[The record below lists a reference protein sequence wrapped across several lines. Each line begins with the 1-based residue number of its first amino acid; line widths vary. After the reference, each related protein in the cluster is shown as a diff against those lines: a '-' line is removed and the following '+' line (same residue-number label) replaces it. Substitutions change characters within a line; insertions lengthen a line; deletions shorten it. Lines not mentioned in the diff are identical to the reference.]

1 MDYQI
6 QIRRAVTEDAV
17 GISRVII
24 AALRQ
29 TNSSDYD
36 AATIARVEQS
46 FNKVAVAELL
56 VRRLVFVATDHDEVV
71 ATASLENDV
80 IRSVFVAPEYQRMGI
95 GERLVLIVEN
105 EALTRGSL
113 QLRVPSSITAQGFY
127 TRLGYRK
134 VRDEFHGDERTIIM
148 EKRLMQ
154 PCP

>member
-6 QIRRAVTEDAV
+6 QIRRAIAEDAV

-29 TNSSDYD
+29 TNAADYD

-46 FNKVAVAELL
+46 FSEAAVAELL
-56 VRRLVFVATDHDEVV
+56 GRRLIFVAIDHDDVV

-80 IRSVFVAPEYQRMGI
+80 VRSVFVAPGFQRMSI
-95 GERLVLIVEN
+95 GERLMLAVEN

-154 PCP
+154 P